1 MEGPNRIISA
11 ENLTTTKP
19 DGSVKI
25 REPDQKSNEYIEPMS
40 LVTFLTQQV
49 RAEMALSR
57 NLNFSKKQHQLD
69 DVMCR
74 WAALL

>member
-1 MEGPNRIISA
+1 MDGPNRIIAA

-19 DGSVKI
+19 DGCVKI

-49 RAEMALSR
+49 CTAMAMTK
-57 NLNFSKKQHQLD
+57 NLNCNKKQHQLD
-69 DVMCR
+69 DVMG
-74 WAALL
+74 LV